1 MQLSEDGQWMWNG
14 TEWVP
19 AQNPPPQVIQSNPG
33 VMFSPVVPMPIEET
47 GRKVVPW
54 IGVGLIFFSLLLPYI
69 SIFGFSVSGLDMLG
83 FIGEAAEASGDI
95 GDDGSGGG
103 GGDADLE
110 FGETMFLVA
119 AALMVFSPIVYIL
132 SAIIGA
138 VLISTKTSPKILAIV
153 HIGYFV
159 LFILTATLGSV
170 DLLGEDLSILG
181 FVGFGFYLGS
191 LSPGLWF
198 VDK

>member
-19 AQNPPPQVIQSNPG
+19 ASTPQAQIIQSPNPA
-33 VMFSPVVPMPIEET
+33 VFQQMPIEDDGESE
-47 GRKVVPW
+47 RKIVPW
-54 IGVGLIFFSLLLPYI
+54 IGVALIFFSLLLPYI
-69 SIFGFSVSGLDMLG
+69 SVFGFSISGLDMLG
-83 FIGEAAEASGDI
+83 FIGDAADASGDLT
-95 GDDGSGGG
+95 GDSSGSGGSE
-103 GGDADLE
+103 ASLE
-110 FGETMFLVA
+110 FSETMFLIA
-119 AALMVFSPIVYIL
+119 AAMMVFSPIIYSL

-138 VLISTKTSPKILAIV
+138 VLIATKTSTKILAII

-159 LFILTATLGSV
+159 LFILAATLGKIELLDENLSV
-170 DLLGEDLSILG
+170 LG

-191 LSPGLWF
+191 LAPGLWF